1 MVSLYEAKLE
11 IKDNETVV
19 EYIEDKVDDPILKQV
34 YRQNRLD
41 FERLYPEPARC
52 VVCGCTCKAGVNFDQ
67 DDKPRLQ
74 MVFTFLEYWKELQ
87 EYVDLAKLP
96 PHLRG
101 IHEAQI
107 HYSAAVKEHIRLMAH
122 KPYKR

>member
-41 FERLYPEPARC
+41 FERLYPE
-52 VVCGCTCKAGVNFDQ
+52 
-67 DDKPRLQ
+67 
-74 MVFTFLEYWKELQ
+74 
-87 EYVDLAKLP
+87 
-96 PHLRG
+96 
-101 IHEAQI
+101 
-107 HYSAAVKEHIRLMAH
+107 
-122 KPYKR
+122 